1 MSPRRAG
8 ARRGNSSLVRSP
20 TTRQPIRRRCWVR
33 PIYER
38 CCGLDVHKKT
48 VVACRLT
55 PDGIQTRT
63 FGTMTDD
70 LILLREWLLDGGV
83 THVAMESTGVY
94 WKPVFNLLENHGMEL
109 LVVNARHVKAV
120 PGRKTDVR
128 DAEWLAELLQHGLLK
143 ARFIPDRESRAL
155 RELVRYRRT
164 LVEQRAHLV
173 QRIQKLLEGAN
184 IKLGDVAS
192 DVMGVSGRAMLQ
204 ALADGV
210 DDPAAVAGVA
220 TPALPTKP
228 PQLHRAPTPSRGPP
242 HPSLL

>member
-55 PDGIQTRT
+55 PEGIQTRT

-70 LILLREWLLDGGV
+70 LILLREGLLDGGG

-94 WKPVFNLLENHGMEL
+94 GKPVFNPAGNHTMTT
-109 LVVNARHVKAV
+109 LVGNALPVKAA
-120 PGRKTDVR
+120 PRRKTGVR
-128 DAEWLAELLQHGLLK
+128 DAEWLPEVL
-143 ARFIPDRESRAL
+143 
-155 RELVRYRRT
+155 
-164 LVEQRAHLV
+164 
-173 QRIQKLLEGAN
+173 
-184 IKLGDVAS
+184 
-192 DVMGVSGRAMLQ
+192 
-204 ALADGV
+204 
-210 DDPAAVAGVA
+210 
-220 TPALPTKP
+220 
-228 PQLHRAPTPSRGPP
+228 
-242 HPSLL
+242 

>member
-94 WKPVFNLLENHGMEL
+94 WKPVFHLLENHGMEL
-109 LVVNARHVKAV
+109 LVVNARPVKAV
-120 PGRKTDVR
+120 PGPKTDVR
-128 DAEWLAELLQHGLLK
+128 EPEGL
-143 ARFIPDRESRAL
+143 PSSL
-155 RELVRYRRT
+155 RP
-164 LVEQRAHLV
+164 
-173 QRIQKLLEGAN
+173 G
-184 IKLGDVAS
+184 
-192 DVMGVSGRAMLQ
+192 
-204 ALADGV
+204 
-210 DDPAAVAGVA
+210 
-220 TPALPTKP
+220 LPT
-228 PQLHRAPTPSRGPP
+228 PTFFPGRQQ
-242 HPSLL
+242 